1 MLTALSP
8 INFIEIGT
16 PVAGPFFSD
25 TVAVPLYAVVLP
37 LVLGLPVILKS
48 VIVCLCAALPFNI
61 NILNVA
67 LNIGELEVNPLKSH
81 IPEVTHSGFPS
92 FPFCILA
99 IVPSTLSGFCAL
111 AIGNRALLLL
121 AYRLKDTIVIII
133 ITIATSIGIALV
145 DLLFATILVPQNLC
159 IISFYTISS

>member
-8 INFIEIGT
+8 MNFIEIGT

-37 LVLGLPVILKS
+37 FVVGLPFILKS
-48 VIVCLCAALPFNI
+48 VILCLCAALPFNI

-67 LNIGELEVNPLKSH
+67 LNVGELEFKLLKSNT
-81 IPEVTHSGFPS
+81 PEVTHAGFPS

-99 IVPSTLSGFCAL
+99 IVPSTLSGLLCAP
-111 AIGNRALLLL
+111 AIGSRELIF
-121 AYRLKDTIVIII
+121 KDAIV
-133 ITIATSIGIALV
+133 
-145 DLLFATILVPQNLC
+145 
-159 IISFYTISS
+159 

>member
-37 LVLGLPVILKS
+37 FVVGLPFILKS

-67 LNIGELEVNPLKSH
+67 LNVGELEFIFLKSH
-81 IPEVTHSGFPS
+81 APEVTHAGFPS
-92 FPFCILA
+92 FPFCMLA
-99 IVPSTLSGFCAL
+99 IVPNSLSGFCAL
-111 AIGNRALLLL
+111 VIGSNTLLLL
-121 AYRLKDTIVIII
+121 KSAED
-133 ITIATSIGIALV
+133 IATV
-145 DLLFATILVPQNLC
+145 
-159 IISFYTISS
+159 